1 MTKSTEFDMGAEQFM
16 KPPLSP
22 PLGCRG
28 PRRHAV
34 STLLAALAA
43 MLPLANIHA
52 QSGEAGAAGADVPA
66 AIQAAIT
73 KLQSRTS
80 SERSDAI
87 MKLRRSDATA
97 AIPALI
103 KMLGSGA
110 EFPGRVLMISSLA
123 PITRSCS
130 PACTFGGEAAETLAR
145 IGQTSDDLLA
155 CLKSAD
161 WRTRANAARAIGEL
175 KDRRA
180 VGELIAILKRN
191 DEPWE
196 AKGNAA
202 LALGLIGDER
212 AGQPLIAALQDQNAC
227 VRAAAVEALGAIQAP
242 GRLQA
247 LIAALKDHDP
257 KVRKCAAGGAG
268 SIGGAAAV
276 EPLIQMLKDEDR
288 TVREIVARALGA
300 HKDPRA
306 VDALIAAL
314 KDPYANVQINAAEA
328 LGQIKSPEAVPPLLG
343 LLANDEE
350 AVRGA
355 AAKGLG
361 DLGDARALKALVA
374 MVRREAREIPLLQGL
389 QALAKLG
396 HSGAARALEVYNR
409 HEADWREWWRQNKEP
424 VLNLP
429 LS

>member
-1 MTKSTEFDMGAEQFM
+1 
-16 KPPLSP
+16 
-22 PLGCRG
+22 
-28 PRRHAV
+28 
-34 STLLAALAA
+34 
-43 MLPLANIHA
+43 MLPLTNIHA
-52 QSGEAGAAGADVPA
+52 QSGAAGAAGADVPA

-73 KLQSRTS
+73 KLQSRNPR
-80 SERSDAI
+80 ERSDAI

-103 KMLGSGA
+103 QGLGSEA
-110 EFPGRVLMISSLA
+110 EFPSRVLMISSFA
-123 PITRSCS
+123 PITHSCS
-130 PACTFGGEAAETLAR
+130 PAYTFGGEAAETLAR

-161 WRTRANAARAIGEL
+161 WRTRANAARAIGGL

-180 VGELIAILKRN
+180 AGELIAILERN

-202 LALGLIGDER
+202 LALGLIGDVR
-212 AGQPLIAALQDQNAC
+212 AGQPLITALQDQNAC
-227 VRAAAVEALGAIQAP
+227 VRAAAAEALGAIQAP

-257 KVRKCAAGGAG
+257 KVRKCAAGGVG

-288 TVREIVARALGA
+288 TVREIVARALGVP
-300 HKDPRA
+300 KDPRA
-306 VDALIAAL
+306 VSALVAAL

-328 LGQIKSPEAVPPLLG
+328 LGQIKSPEAVDPLLG
-343 LLANDEE
+343 LLVNDEE

-355 AAKGLG
+355 AATGLG
-361 DLGDARALKALVA
+361 DLGDARALEALVA
-374 MVRREAREIPLLQGL
+374 MVLREDQEIAMLRGL

-396 HSGAARALEVYNR
+396 HSGAARALQVYGLHR
-409 HEADWREWWRQNKEP
+409 ADWKEWWRQNKEP
-424 VLNLP
+424 LLNR
-429 LS
+429 